1 MPSALEASFFL
12 ELLVPFVSRQKTQI
26 LFAPKE
32 SLGPKAKTNF
42 LVLGVTHQAYIIS
55 FRSWPRG
62 PSSFSV
68 AKKNQNATAA
78 PAAMKGSA
86 KARTEIAAPVKA
98 EER

>member
-1 MPSALEASFFL
+1 MVSGLKGDSALVA
-12 ELLVPFVSRQKTQI
+12 FVSRQKTQI

-42 LVLGVTHQAYIIS
+42 IMLGGTHQAFCNFSPLIAAGAL
-55 FRSWPRG
+55 P
-62 PSSFSV
+62 FSV
-68 AKKNQNATAA
+68 AKKDQNATAA

-86 KARTEIAAPVKA
+86 RARVVIAAPVNA

>member
-1 MPSALEASFFL
+1 LDTFS
-12 ELLVPFVSRQKTQI
+12 SRKKYQI
-26 LFAPKE
+26 IFATGKN
-32 SLGPKAKTNF
+32 KFYQITN
-42 LVLGVTHQAYIIS
+42 LPNAWCYQAPIIS